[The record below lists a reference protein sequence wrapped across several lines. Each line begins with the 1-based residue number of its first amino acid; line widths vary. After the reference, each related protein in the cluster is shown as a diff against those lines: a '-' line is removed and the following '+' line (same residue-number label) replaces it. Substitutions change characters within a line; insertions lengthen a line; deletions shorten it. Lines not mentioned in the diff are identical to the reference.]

1 MGLLN
6 LASGTSLWRGYGESR
21 HISEVKGRITDG
33 NAHNAYVFEKLRMEY
48 LQDDPAFLNVLKNL
62 TKHQPK
68 KLEALMRNLN
78 VREYILKLPV
88 LCSKKTTL

>member
-1 MGLLN
+1 
-6 LASGTSLWRGYGESR
+6 
-21 HISEVKGRITDG
+21 
-33 NAHNAYVFEKLRMEY
+33 MEY

-88 LCSKKTTL
+88 LCSRGTTL